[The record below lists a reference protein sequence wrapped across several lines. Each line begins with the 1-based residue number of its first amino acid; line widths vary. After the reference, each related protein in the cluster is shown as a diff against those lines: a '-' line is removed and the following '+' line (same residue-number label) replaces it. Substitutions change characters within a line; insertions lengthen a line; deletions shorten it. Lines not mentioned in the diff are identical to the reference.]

1 MTSEIS
7 ARIVS
12 RWSIEGRRRITL
24 RRKMAEEMKA
34 NMVDLERQSPSVIL
48 GILVLTLERIG

>member
-34 NMVDLERQSPSVIL
+34 NMVDLIRQSPSVPS
-48 GILVLTLERIG
+48 GIVALTLERIG